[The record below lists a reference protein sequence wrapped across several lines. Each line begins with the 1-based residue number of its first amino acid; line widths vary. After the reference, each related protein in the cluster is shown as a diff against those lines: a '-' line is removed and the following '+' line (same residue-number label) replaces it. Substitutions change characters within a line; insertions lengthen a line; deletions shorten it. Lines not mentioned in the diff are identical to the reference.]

1 MTWSEHAWAAIEPI
15 YESILRMPFIT
26 ELQNGTLPIEKFRFY
41 MAQDASYLEHFGRA
55 LALIG
60 ARASGL
66 EDTLTFMR
74 FGENAIV
81 VEKALH
87 ESYFSDFGVTDRGVP
102 EPVCH
107 HYIHYLKST
116 AALDPVEV
124 AMAAV
129 LPCFWIYKRVGDHI
143 YANQRTLDNPYRR
156 WIDTYAGDEFATA
169 VRQAIEACD
178 RVSALVSPDRQAQM
192 TEAFITASRLEH
204 RFWDAAYR
212 LIRWQL

>member
-178 RVSALVSPDRQAQM
+178 RASALVSPDRQAQM